1 MSSLFKKSLNL
12 IMKNPYV
19 ILLLVIYLVIVASA
33 FPVLI
38 LKAGVLAFILLILLT
53 SAFFAGWFGMIKF
66 VVSYKETGNDEED
79 MKNQFSAFKN
89 EFFSSIPSY
98 ILPLIFYILIFVGIT
113 VAILVGADKF
123 IGHDN
128 ELLNQVAAMAGNQ
141 DVLYNFITTLPDEA
155 KLVIVKRC
163 IFIYSCFI
171 LYFYL
176 TFYSIPAL
184 YFQKTSNPVLG
195 LINGLIA
202 LIKKPFLS
210 IGLFI
215 LILIS
220 NILLTFIE
228 AICAYYSSAL
238 MFITFVLRIYF
249 AAFIVVLIFSVY
261 EKYFADNCDNG
272 TDSIGQDESCN

>member
-33 FPVLI
+33 FPVLFV
-38 LKAGVLAFILLILLT
+38 KAGILAFVLLILLT

-66 VVSYKETGNDEED
+66 ITSYKETGNVEED

-89 EFFSSIPSY
+89 EFFSSVPSY
-98 ILPLIFYILIFVGIT
+98 ILPLIFYILVFVGIT
-113 VAILVGADKF
+113 IAILVGADKF

-184 YFQKTSNPVLG
+184 YFQKTSNPFLG
-195 LINGLIA
+195 LLNGFIA
-202 LIKKPFLS
+202 LFKKPFLS

-228 AICAYYSSAL
+228 AIFAYFSSAL

-261 EKYFADNCDNG
+261 EKYFTDNCDNRA
-272 TDSIGQDESCN
+272 DSIGQDESCN